1 MSESRTVTPPSRAQT
16 TRALLLLV
24 ASSAAFGLMA
34 FLAKLATA
42 RIDGAQVAM
51 IRFAVSLVPIL
62 FFSPTFRRAAF
73 TFHRLDILFI
83 RGIFGGVAVLLYFLA
98 IERIPVGLATL
109 LNYTSPV
116 FAGLFAAAFIG
127 ERIRGRVALPLAI
140 ALAGVFLVVRAHA
153 APSEILGFGRWELAA
168 LASAIC
174 SGAALTAIRV
184 ARRTEGSW
192 AIFSSLSLFGL
203 LATGPFALRAWTHPS
218 AVDWVLMLGVGVV
231 SIVAQ
236 ILMTHAYR
244 WVETMVAGAMSQ
256 IGVLVSMA
264 LGALFLG
271 EAVTLLTIAGTLL
284 TIGGVLLV
292 VRATTPPRVSPEE
305 ILES

>member
-1 MSESRTVTPPSRAQT
+1 MPGPLSPALPSRAQT
-16 TRALLLLV
+16 LRALMLLI
-24 ASSAAFGLMA
+24 ASSALFGLMA
-34 FLAKLATA
+34 FLAKLASA

-62 FFSPTFRRAAF
+62 FSGTFRRAAF
-73 TFHRLDILFI
+73 TFHRLDVLFI
-83 RGIFGGVAVLLYFLA
+83 RGVFGGLAVLLYFVA
-98 IERIPVGLATL
+98 IEHIPVGLATL

-116 FAGLFAAAFIG
+116 FGGLFAAAFIG
-127 ERIRGRVALPLAI
+127 ERIRGRVAIPLAV
-140 ALAGVFLVVRAHA
+140 ALAGVFLVVQSHA
-153 APSEILGFGRWELAA
+153 APTEILGFGRWELAA
-168 LASAIC
+168 LASAVC

-192 AIFSSLSLFGL
+192 AIFASLSLFGL
-203 LATGPFALRAWTHPS
+203 LATAPFALRGWTDPS
-218 AVDWVLMLGVGVV
+218 PVDWLLMGGVGLV
-231 SIVAQ
+231 SIFAQ

-256 IGVLVSMA
+256 IGVIVSMA
-264 LGALFLG
+264 LGALFLS
-271 EAVTLLTIAGTLL
+271 ETVTLMTLAGTAL

-305 ILES
+305 ILEA

>member
-1 MSESRTVTPPSRAQT
+1 LSDPDDFDRPARAQT
-16 TRALLLLV
+16 SRALILLV
-24 ASSAAFGLMA
+24 ASSALFGLMA

-51 IRFAVSLVPIL
+51 IRFAVSLVPIA
-62 FFSPTFRRAAF
+62 FSPAFRRAAF
-73 TFHRLDILFI
+73 TFKRADILFI
-83 RGIFGGVAVLLYFLA
+83 RGVFGGLAVLLYFLA
-98 IERIPVGLATL
+98 IERIPVGVATL

-116 FAGLFAAAFIG
+116 FGGLFAAAFIG
-127 ERIRGRVALPLAI
+127 ERIRGRVAIPLAI
-140 ALAGVFLVVRAHA
+140 ALAGVFLVVHAHA
-153 APSEILGFGRWELAA
+153 APTEILGFGRWELAG
-168 LASAIC
+168 LGSAVC

-192 AIFSSLSLFGL
+192 SIFASLSLFGL
-203 LATGPFALRAWTHPS
+203 LSTAPFALRTWTTPT
-218 AVDWVLMLGVGVV
+218 AIDWLLMIGVGLV

-256 IGVLVSMA
+256 IGVIVSMA

-271 EAVTLLTIAGTLL
+271 EAVTALTVAGTAL
-284 TIGGVLLV
+284 TIGGVTLV
-292 VRATTPPRVSPEE
+292 VRATTPPRASPEE